1 MDYSDHYSH
10 LERPASMVD
19 KLGHLVLSF
28 SHFVLGWDTI
38 RRGACFHSVHT
49 KDMEQGGLMT

>member
-10 LERPASMVD
+10 LERPASDVD
-19 KLGHLVLSF
+19 KLGHLVLY
-28 SHFVLGWDTI
+28 FVLGWDTI

-49 KDMEQGGLMT
+49 KDMERGGLMT

>member
-10 LERPASMVD
+10 LERPASVVD

-38 RRGACFHSVHT
+38 RRGARFHSVHT
-49 KDMEQGGLMT
+49 KDMEQGA